1 MAKRDDAPDEVVR
14 GKKHID
20 YSEFERQSSQ
30 PVQREPVQPVQT
42 TQPVQQAPTVVQNP
56 MPTPETPP
64 MQGNYSAYAKYSNQI
79 SGMNRANE
87 LRQQAAQQ
95 GLTALQNANANTLK
109 GYEERLAALRNA
121 NANSMKGY
129 EERLAALETANA
141 NTQAAYNERLRLA
154 DEEANIRK
162 QANEAARQA
171 ALQQALGNYGL
182 QKDTLAQQADDAA
195 RQAYISRMIA
205 ERDLG
210 QQLAAAGY
218 TGGMAESSR
227 LGLLT
232 NYETNRN
239 NILRDRDNSLAAI
252 DLAMR
257 NAEAQTAADIAN
269 QNAGFDL
276 QNLSTR
282 GNLYTAMLE
291 AMSQGDTNRANLY
304 AQILNAQSQGDTN
317 LAGLYAQMLN
327 AQSQGDA
334 NLANYLGN
342 MYNQDAENEIALAN
356 LYSQMS
362 GGGSGSGAG
371 GSGGG
376 SGTGRTSISTRSS
389 SKRLKSGALAS
400 DDDIINAAQLQN
412 IYDLYDSGQ
421 ITGQQRHQLEALYTQ
436 KNGAGNTAASSS
448 QASPA
453 AAQTA
458 PLAAR
463 YTRQEA
469 LNMINAYGGNT
480 REDRILYANGMLER
494 GEIPP
499 SIFNSI
505 VDAISNM

>member
-14 GKKHID
+14 GVKRIS
-20 YSEFERQSSQ
+20 YSDFERQSSR
-30 PVQREPVQPVQT
+30 PVQQEPDQPVQPVQ
-42 TQPVQQAPTVVQNP
+42 QQAPTVVQNP

-64 MQGNYSAYAKYSNQI
+64 MQGNYAAYAKYSNQI
-79 SGMNRANE
+79 SAQNRAAE
-87 LRQQAAQQ
+87 LQRQAAQQ
-95 GLTALQNANANTLK
+95 GLTALQNANANTMK
-109 GYEERLAALRNA
+109 GYEERLAALRR
-121 NANSMKGY
+121 SQ
-129 EERLAALETANA
+129 E
-141 NTQAAYNERLRLA
+141 NTQAAYEEKLRLA
-154 DEEANIRK
+154 DQEAEIRK

-171 ALQQALGNYGL
+171 ALQQALGTYGL

-218 TGGMAESSR
+218 TGGMAEASR

-232 NYETNRN
+232 NYENNRN
-239 NILRDRDNSLAAI
+239 NILRDRDNNLAAI

-291 AMSQGDTNRANLY
+291 AMSQGDTN
-304 AQILNAQSQGDTN
+304 

-327 AQSQGDA
+327 AQSQGDT
-334 NLANYLGN
+334 NLANYLSN
-342 MYNQDAENEIALAN
+342 MANQEAENEIALAK
-356 LYSQMS
+356 LYAQMT
-362 GGGSGSGAG
+362 GTAGG

-376 SGTGRTSISTRSS
+376 TGRTGISARSS
-389 SKRLKSGALAS
+389 SNRLKSGALAS

-436 KNGAGNTAASSS
+436 KNGAGNSAASSA
-448 QASPA
+448 QASPE
-453 AAQTA
+453 TSSTGSTGKITS
-458 PLAAR
+458 R
-463 YTRQEA
+463 SEA
-469 LNMINAYGGNT
+469 LRMV
-480 REDRILYANGMLER
+480 RANGGGMTDMVNYITALYSDGR
-494 GEIPP
+494 
-499 SIFNSI
+499 
-505 VDAISNM
+505 ISDEMANWLATQVTNGNG

>member
-1 MAKRDDAPDEVVR
+1 MAKRDDAPDEILR
-14 GKKHID
+14 NGR
-20 YSEFERQSSQ
+20 FTRQEQ
-30 PVQREPVQPVQT
+30 PIQQEPI
-42 TQPVQQAPTVVQNP
+42 QPVQQAPTVVQNP

-64 MQGNYSAYAKYSNQI
+64 MQGNYAAYAKYSNQL
-79 SGMNRANE
+79 SAQNRANE

-109 GYEERLAALRNA
+109 GYEERLAALKRSQENTLSA
-121 NANSMKGY
+121 Y
-129 EERLAALETANA
+129 EERM
-141 NTQAAYNERLRLA
+141 RLA
-154 DEEANIRK
+154 DQEANIRK

-182 QKDTLAQQADDAA
+182 QKNTLAQQADDAA

-232 NYETNRN
+232 NYENNRN
-239 NILRDRDNSLAAI
+239 NILRDRDSNLAAI

-291 AMSQGDTNRANLY
+291 AMSQGDTN
-304 AQILNAQSQGDTN
+304 

-327 AQSQGDA
+327 AQSQGDT
-334 NLANYLGN
+334 NLANYLSN

-356 LYSQMS
+356 LYAQMS
-362 GGGSGSGAG
+362 GGGYGSGAG
-371 GSGGG
+371 GSG
-376 SGTGRTSISTRSS
+376 TGRTGISTRSS
-389 SKRLKSGALAS
+389 SNRLKSGALAS
-400 DDDIINAAQLQN
+400 EDDIINAAQLQN

-436 KNGAGNTAASSS
+436 QNGAGNTASAQTSNASQQSSGGDPSAQNIPTERFTSRS
-448 QASPA
+448 QALKAVRAYSNDVVQQA
-453 AAQTA
+453 EYLNYLYSQGLVLDDMAEWISRQISKG
-458 PLAAR
+458 AR
-463 YTRQEA
+463 
-469 LNMINAYGGNT
+469 
-480 REDRILYANGMLER
+480 
-494 GEIPP
+494 
-499 SIFNSI
+499 
-505 VDAISNM
+505 

>member
-1 MAKRDDAPDEVVR
+1 MAKRDDAPDEVLRNGRFVR
-14 GKKHID
+14 Q
-20 YSEFERQSSQ
+20 EQ
-30 PVQREPVQPVQT
+30 PIQPVQPVQ
-42 TQPVQQAPTVVQNP
+42 QIAQQQAPTVVQNP

-109 GYEERLAALRNA
+109 GYEERLAALRRAQENA
-121 NANSMKGY
+121 
-129 EERLAALETANA
+129 
-141 NTQAAYNERLRLA
+141 QAAYNERLRLA

-232 NYETNRN
+232 NYENNRN
-239 NILRDRDNSLAAI
+239 NILRDRDNNLAAI

-269 QNAGFDL
+269 HNAGFDL

-291 AMSQGDTNRANLY
+291 AMSQGDTN
-304 AQILNAQSQGDTN
+304 

-327 AQSQGDA
+327 AQSQGDT

-342 MYNQDAENEIALAN
+342 MYNQEAENEIALAN
-356 LYSQMS
+356 LYAQMS
-362 GGGSGSGAG
+362 GGGSGSGS
-371 GSGGG
+371 GSGR
-376 SGTGRTSISTRSS
+376 TGIRSS
-389 SKRLKSGALAS
+389 KKSSNSSDEEVTLQSNPLAS
-400 DDDIINAAQLQN
+400 
-412 IYDLYDSGQ
+412 
-421 ITGQQRHQLEALYTQ
+421 
-436 KNGAGNTAASSS
+436 AASSPLNSSALQGTPAGAVTGLGIGNALNLAINMGMNALRNGNTGNAAAS
-448 QASPA
+448 QASPV
-453 AAQTA
+453 AAQTT

-494 GEIPP
+494 GEITP

>member
-1 MAKRDDAPDEVVR
+1 MAKRDDAPDEVLR
-14 GKKHID
+14 NGR
-20 YSEFERQSSQ
+20 FTRQEQ
-30 PVQREPVQPVQT
+30 PIQQEPIRPVQ
-42 TQPVQQAPTVVQNP
+42 QQAPTVVQNP
-56 MPTPETPP
+56 LPTPETPP
-64 MQGNYSAYAKYSNQI
+64 MQGNYAAYAKYSNQL
-79 SGMNRANE
+79 SAQNRANE

-109 GYEERLAALRNA
+109 GYEERLAALRRA
-121 NANSMKGY
+121 Q
-129 EERLAALETANA
+129 E

-195 RQAYISRMIA
+195 RQAYISKMIA

-239 NILRDRDNSLAAI
+239 NILRDRDSNLAAI

-276 QNLSTR
+276 QNLTTR
-282 GNLYTAMLE
+282 GNLYAAMLE
-291 AMSQGDTNRANLY
+291 AM
-304 AQILNAQSQGDTN
+304 SQGDTN

-327 AQSQGDA
+327 AQSQGDT

-342 MYNQDAENEIALAN
+342 MANQEAENEIALAN
-356 LYSQMS
+356 LYAQMS
-362 GGGSGSGAG
+362 GAGYGSGAG

-376 SGTGRTSISTRSS
+376 SGTGRTGISTRSS
-389 SKRLKSGALAS
+389 SNRLKSGALAS
-400 DDDIINAAQLQN
+400 DDDIIKAAQLQN

-436 KNGAGNTAASSS
+436 QNGAGNRASSEQNTATTPNIPTERFTSRS
-448 QASPA
+448 QALKAVRAYSNDVEQQA
-453 AAQTA
+453 EYLNYLYSQGLVLDDMAEWISRQISKG
-458 PLAAR
+458 AR
-463 YTRQEA
+463 
-469 LNMINAYGGNT
+469 
-480 REDRILYANGMLER
+480 
-494 GEIPP
+494 
-499 SIFNSI
+499 
-505 VDAISNM
+505 

>member
-1 MAKRDDAPDEVVR
+1 MAKRDDAPDEVLR
-14 GKKHID
+14 NGR
-20 YSEFERQSSQ
+20 FTRQEQ
-30 PVQREPVQPVQT
+30 PIQQEPIQPVQPVQ
-42 TQPVQQAPTVVQNP
+42 QIAQQQAAPTVVQNP

-64 MQGNYSAYAKYSNQI
+64 MQGNYSAYAKYSTQL

-95 GLTALQNANANTLK
+95 GLTALQNANANT
-109 GYEERLAALRNA
+109 
-121 NANSMKGY
+121 MKGY
-129 EERLAALETANA
+129 EERLNALRRAQE

-232 NYETNRN
+232 NYENNRN
-239 NILRDRDNSLAAI
+239 SILRDRDNNLAAI

-276 QNLSTR
+276 QNLTTR
-282 GNLYTAMLE
+282 GNLYTGMLE
-291 AMSQGDTNRANLY
+291 AMSQGDTNR
-304 AQILNAQSQGDTN
+304 
-317 LAGLYAQMLN
+317 AGLYAQMLN
-327 AQSQGDA
+327 AQSQGDT
-334 NLANYLGN
+334 NLANYLSD
-342 MYNQDAENEIALAN
+342 MANQEAENEIALAN
-356 LYSQMS
+356 LYAQMT
-362 GGGSGSGAG
+362 GTAGG

-376 SGTGRTSISTRSS
+376 TGSGSGRTGIRSS
-389 SKRLKSGALAS
+389 KKNSDSSDEEVALQGNPLAS
-400 DDDIINAAQLQN
+400 
-412 IYDLYDSGQ
+412 
-421 ITGQQRHQLEALYTQ
+421 
-436 KNGAGNTAASSS
+436 AASSPLNSSALQGTPAGAVTGLGMGNALNLAINMGMNALRNGNTGNAAAS

-453 AAQTA
+453 TSSTGSTGKITS
-458 PLAAR
+458 R
-463 YTRQEA
+463 SEA
-469 LNMINAYGGNT
+469 LRMV
-480 REDRILYANGMLER
+480 RANGGGMTDMVNYITALNR
-494 GEIPP
+494 DGR
-499 SIFNSI
+499 
-505 VDAISNM
+505 ISDEMANWLATQVTNGNG